1 MESGCFFKCGASEL
15 KGRLCGFKR
24 YGFCNAQ
31 VVGIC
36 LAFPFVFDGQKG
48 DEEGEGVAAEEVHVE
63 SVGGG
68 VEAAKREDAGGE
80 EGEGKEGREEAE
92 GHGFLEELPGDGKVI
107 VEADVGP
114 LIC

>member
-48 DEEGEGVAAEEVHVE
+48 DE
-63 SVGGG
+63 
-68 VEAAKREDAGGE
+68 VEALFCESKGVVQGASM
-80 EGEGKEGREEAE
+80 GRILVQYSLSHEYSNDTIQS
-92 GHGFLEELPGDGKVI
+92 FVW
-107 VEADVGP
+107 
-114 LIC
+114 